1 MVVTKQQTESLA
13 VVPPLILSLS
23 AHTNPNCRNDI
34 NPNYDHYYLVMIPI
48 VLPLSHTK
56 SIPIVDGVKKNTSDS
71 EIPMFMV
78 MLVNNCF
85 PMGLNP
91 IFF

>member
-56 SIPIVDGVKKNTSDS
+56 SIPIVDGVKKKITSDS
-71 EIPMFMV
+71 EIQ
-78 MLVNNCF
+78 CSW
-85 PMGLNP
+85 
-91 IFF
+91 